1 MQRSRAK
8 FSEAACGGACTK
20 ALAIACLGM
29 LEEATL
35 KKHLAAL
42 GWTAEPFGQGTLR
55 TVHKTSEGEM
65 VVYVRLHENWLV
77 ASIVPFLATRGDN
90 SFELSR
96 WLLRMNR
103 DMELTKFAY
112 DEDGDVVLTVEL
124 PTESLDYEEIERA
137 LSALLADAVG
147 HRSTLRAAAEAS

>member
-1 MQRSRAK
+1 
-8 FSEAACGGACTK
+8 
-20 ALAIACLGM
+20 M
-29 LEEATL
+29 LEETTL
-35 KKHLAAL
+35 SRHLVAL
-42 GWTAEPFGQGTLR
+42 GWSAKPHGKSTFRA
-55 TVHKTSEGEM
+55 VHTTDEGEM

-124 PTESLDYEEIERA
+124 PTESLDYPEIERA
-137 LSALLADAVG
+137 LTSLLKDAVG
-147 HRSTLRAAAEAS
+147 HRATLRAAAEADA